1 MIDCINEFIV
11 RAYDISCRH
20 GFHDEETSF
29 YHQMMLVIGE
39 VGEMVES
46 DRKSRRAD
54 VVGYDK
60 AFLSDGVDV
69 DAHKRFCFETFIK
82 DTVEDELADV
92 CIRLFDVCGCFGIHP
107 YVYVDDDLRETWNK
121 NFGSDDICEL
131 SYSLVRLL
139 CDGGKSDVH
148 FGCVFTFIDLL
159 ANHLGIDI
167 DRHIKMKMDYNEL
180 RGYKH
185 GKRY

>member
-1 MIDCINEFIV
+1 MIDCINDFIV

-46 DRKSRRAD
+46 DRKSRRSSLGLFD
-54 VVGYDK
+54 
-60 AFLSDGVDV
+60 
-69 DAHKRFCFETFIK
+69 DAMRSKDFKYCFETYVK

-107 YVYVDDDLRETWNK
+107 YVYVDDDLRESWNW

-148 FGCVFTFIDLL
+148 LGCVFTFIELL